1 VAAHAKIARKV
12 GAVAVFQAEQVDD
25 SRWNSPLR
33 QDLLGVPFIIAGGSA
48 LHFAFS
54 WADEWPPLAIVAAT
68 NESIWEHLKLA
79 FWPSLVW
86 ALIESRRVGLPAQ
99 SYWAAK
105 GVSFLVAPIVI
116 VVVFQSYTAIL
127 GRNLLVLD
135 IGTFVVA
142 VVLGQL
148 GSIWLLTR
156 RPVVKPAAW
165 VGIALLLCQLAAF
178 SLLTYV
184 PPNHPLFI
192 DPRSGAHGLSE
203 TQP

>member
-1 VAAHAKIARKV
+1 M
-12 GAVAVFQAEQVDD
+12 
-25 SRWNSPLR
+25 
-33 QDLLGVPFIIAGGSA
+33 LGIPFIVASGSA

-54 WADEWPPLAIVAAT
+54 WAGKWPPLAIVAAT

-79 FWPSLVW
+79 FWPSLAW
-86 ALIESRRVGLPAQ
+86 ALFESREMRLPAQ

-105 GVSFLVAPIVI
+105 GVSFLIATIVI

-142 VVLGQL
+142 IVLGQL
-148 GSIWLLTR
+148 GSIWLLTK
-156 RPVVKPAAW
+156 RPVVGPVAW
-165 VGIALLLCQLAAF
+165 VGIVLLLCQLAAF
-178 SLLTYV
+178 SLFTYF

-192 DPRSGAHGLSE
+192 DPRSGVRGLSE
-203 TQP
+203 TRP